1 MLVLWAGCGTVGP
14 SDRTKWVW
22 GGQGVGGVGGR
33 GGDDGGKTSLP
44 GPTMLQVGEGGGGG
58 GGRGEGSHKMTQ
70 QGLEAHVS
78 HTRDRC
84 LCPPDYR
91 GGAGRNEMLLGYRL

>member
-1 MLVLWAGCGTVGP
+1 MGP
-14 SDRTKWVW
+14 SDRTVSWVW
-22 GGQGVGGVGGR
+22 GGQGVGGVGG
-33 GGDDGGKTSLP
+33 GGMEWGY
-44 GPTMLQVGEGGGGG
+44 QVGEGLGE

>member
-1 MLVLWAGCGTVGP
+1 MGP
-14 SDRTKWVW
+14 SDRTVSWVW
-22 GGQGVGGVGGR
+22 GGHWV
-33 GGDDGGKTSLP
+33 
-44 GPTMLQVGEGGGGG
+44 GGGGG
-58 GGRGEGSHKMTQ
+58 GWGGMEWGYRVGEGLGEGGEGSHKMTQ